1 MQVLQRHLAAG
12 DTMADLLAAPT
23 ASRGASLPRFD
34 TAVMEATL
42 DDLASLKEEVY
53 EVFRHHPELLPASL
67 EGLSKGVRQY
77 MSRMIVIQ
85 FLLRLQS
92 DFPQELVIENLSLRA
107 DEHRELVRQ
116 QLLLL
121 LKAGFS
127 PLRFYVHDIRKYFY
141 LGELL
146 ALVDLSLVKP
156 HAPCTR
162 LLACL
167 QLWSCTAPSK
177 SVISCVSD
185 KMLHADGE
193 DGSAVQSLG
202 RQHPEP
208 WHREAPQSLL

>member
-1 MQVLQRHLAAG
+1 
-12 DTMADLLAAPT
+12 
-23 ASRGASLPRFD
+23 
-34 TAVMEATL
+34 
-42 DDLASLKEEVY
+42 
-53 EVFRHHPELLPASL
+53 
-67 EGLSKGVRQY
+67 
-77 MSRMIVIQ
+77 MSCMNVIE
-85 FLLRLQS
+85 FLLGSQS
-92 DFPQELVIENLSLRA
+92 GLPKELVIESLSLRA

-146 ALVDLSLVKP
+146 ALVDLSLVMP

-162 LLACL
+162 PLACL

-177 SVISCVSD
+177 SVISCVFD
-185 KMLHADGE
+185 KMLRADGE